1 MVQLKELIASGANVN
16 VTINV
21 KDLKQFFYEI
31 AQETT
36 KKISENQ
43 ADEYLTAQQVCELLG
58 VAKSTLWAWDK
69 KHNLLHP
76 RRIGRKTLY
85 LKSEVEAFVRNSKK
99 N

>member
-1 MVQLKELIASGANVN
+1 MVHQINDLINSGATVN
-16 VTINV
+16 ITVSA
-21 KDLKQFFYEI
+21 KELKQFLHDVVTEVQNFH
-31 AQETT
+31 
-36 KKISENQ
+36 NP